1 MNIKEAKTQIKHA
14 MTAYFSK
21 DEFGSYEIPI
31 EKQRPIFLIGAPGI
45 GKTAIMEQ
53 IAQELGVGL
62 VSYSMTH
69 HTRQSALGL
78 PFITTKTYGGKT
90 CQVSEYTMSEIIAS
104 VYNTME
110 STGIREGILFLDE
123 INCVSETLAPS
134 MLQFLQYKIF
144 GCHQIPAGWI
154 VVTAGN
160 PPEYNKSVR
169 EFDIV
174 TMDRL
179 KKIVV
184 EPDFD
189 VWKEYAYQHRIH
201 PAVLTYL
208 EIKKDHFYQV
218 ESSVEGKQ
226 FVTARGWEDLSQMLR
241 LFEKHQLPID
251 EKLTCQYLQNPD
263 IARSFAAYY
272 DLFHKYRSDY
282 QIPQILNG
290 RADEEIVTRAGKARF
305 DERIALLGMLIDAV
319 SQTIR
324 QVLEEE
330 EELLQLLEILKRL
343 KAGWSQKEP
352 LSLLE
357 QEIAAQSSRLEQQK
371 TARLLSPR
379 QTAVLHHMICAL
391 TEFAGL
397 LAAASSHSFS
407 ILKDAFQKRVSEN
420 RQHAL
425 QASSQLEQL
434 FLFCERAFPRGQ
446 ELLLLVTELTVNEA
460 TARFISRYGCPK
472 YFEHNQ
478 ELLFFERN
486 QEILVKLEQLE
497 L

>member
-1 MNIKEAKTQIKHA
+1 MNIKEAKTQIKQA

-21 DEFGSYEIPI
+21 DEFGNYEIPI

-78 PFITTKTYGGKT
+78 PFITTKTYGGT
-90 CQVSEYTMSEIIAS
+90 PFQVSEYTMSEIIAS
-104 VYNTME
+104 VYDAIE

-144 GCHQIPAGWI
+144 GGHQVPAGWI

-179 KKIVV
+179 KKITV

-189 VWKEYAYQHRIH
+189 VWKEYAYQHQIH

-218 ESSVEGKQ
+218 ESSIDGKQ

-251 EKLTCQYLQNPD
+251 EKLTCQYLQNP
-263 IARSFAAYY
+263 
-272 DLFHKYRSDY
+272 
-282 QIPQILNG
+282 
-290 RADEEIVTRAGKARF
+290 
-305 DERIALLGMLIDAV
+305 
-319 SQTIR
+319 
-324 QVLEEE
+324 
-330 EELLQLLEILKRL
+330 
-343 KAGWSQKEP
+343 
-352 LSLLE
+352 
-357 QEIAAQSSRLEQQK
+357 EIAAQSSRLEQGK
-371 TARLLSPR
+371 HSRLLSSR
-379 QTAVLHHMICAL
+379 QTAALHHTISAL
-391 TEFAGL
+391 TDAAQQLADAPSPDFA
-397 LAAASSHSFS
+397 
-407 ILKDAFQKRVSEN
+407 ILKNDFEKRVSQN
-420 RQHAL
+420 QKLAL
-425 QASSQLEQL
+425 CASSQLEQL

-446 ELLLLVTELTVNEA
+446 ELLLLVTELTINEA
-460 TARFISRYGCPK
+460 SARFISRYGCPK

-478 ELLFFERN
+478 ELLFYERN
-486 QEILVKLEQLE
+486 QEILVKLEQLK